1 MCLSEVFCVN
11 DAWTGVLGGFQPDR
25 RHKPPAPGCVSVAV
39 VVQRGAVCIPGVLG
53 VHDGCALEV

>member
-11 DAWTGVLGGFQPDR
+11 DAWTGILGGLQPYC
-25 RHKPPAPGCVSVAV
+25 RHKPPVPGCVSVAV

-53 VHDGCALEV
+53 VHDGRALEV

>member
-11 DAWTGVLGGFQPDR
+11 DAWTSVLGGLQPDCG
-25 RHKPPAPGCVSVAV
+25 HKPPAPGCISVAV

-53 VHDGCALEV
+53 VHDGRALEV